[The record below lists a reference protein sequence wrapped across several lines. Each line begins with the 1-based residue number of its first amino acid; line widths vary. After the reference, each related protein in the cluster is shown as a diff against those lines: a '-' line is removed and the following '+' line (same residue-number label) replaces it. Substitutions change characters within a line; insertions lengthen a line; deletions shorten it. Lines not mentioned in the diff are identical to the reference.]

1 MPEPGRNPKADPR
14 DCLHEQNVIQV
25 HDIRT
30 RYIGSSLQIV
40 LHLVVDGGITVR
52 EGHAIAE
59 DVEHRLGRGI
69 DEVVDVV
76 AHVEP
81 PEGAV
86 KEGMP

>member
-1 MPEPGRNPKADPR
+1 
-14 DCLHEQNVIQV
+14 
-25 HDIRT
+25 
-30 RYIGSSLQIV
+30 
-40 LHLVVDGGITVR
+40 VVDGGTTVR

-59 DVEHRLGRGI
+59 DVEHRLSREI

-86 KEGMP
+86 EEGMP